1 MLRANIRSLLNRTF
15 KVETRDSSSEE
26 TSLTMKACNKG
37 SLFMELEWYRVHVNA
52 SRETQGCGFLEV
64 FFIFKYR
71 RNKMDIKQIYVDALL
86 PIVGEHLNR
95 EEIENLIEVPNNT
108 EHGDLAFPAFALAKV
123 FRKAPQQIASD
134 IASQIEMTNFEKVEA
149 VGPYINVLL
158 KRENVAEQLVK
169 EVLTNEENYGSLD
182 IGHGETMTIDMSS
195 PNIAKPM
202 SMGHLRSTVIGN
214 AIANIAEKTGYEAV
228 RINHLGD
235 WGTQF
240 GKLIVAYK
248 LWGDEEKVKAEPI
261 NELVK
266 LYVDFHEKAEEDPS
280 LDDEARAAFKK
291 LEDGDEEMFELWSWF
306 KDESIKEFQKVYDML
321 NITFDSYN
329 GEAFYN
335 DKMQAVI
342 DELEAKGITKIDDG
356 ATIVDLE
363 EENLPPALI
372 KKSDG
377 ATLYVTRDLAA
388 AKYRYNTYHFAKNV
402 YVVGNEQS
410 VHFKQ
415 LKAVLNKLGDEWYED
430 MIHVP
435 FGLITLNGKKLSTRK
450 GKIVLLEQV
459 LNDAI
464 ALATEQINEKNPDL
478 ANKDEVARQ
487 VGVGAVVFHDLK
499 TDRMNNFDFNL
510 KDIVQFEGE
519 TGPYVQYTF
528 ARSMSMIRKYNKDIP
543 AASIAHLNDDYSW
556 EIVKK
561 IADYPRIIA
570 NAIERFE
577 PSMVAKYAIQLS
589 QQFNKYYAN
598 VRILNDDEQ
607 LEARMALV
615 KATTIVVKDALG
627 LLGVEAPE
635 EM

>member
-1 MLRANIRSLLNRTF
+1 
-15 KVETRDSSSEE
+15 
-26 TSLTMKACNKG
+26 
-37 SLFMELEWYRVHVNA
+37 
-52 SRETQGCGFLEV
+52 
-64 FFIFKYR
+64 
-71 RNKMDIKQIYVDALL
+71 
-86 PIVGEHLNR
+86 
-95 EEIENLIEVPNNT
+95 
-108 EHGDLAFPAFALAKV
+108 
-123 FRKAPQQIASD
+123 
-134 IASQIEMTNFEKVEA
+134 
-149 VGPYINVLL
+149 
-158 KRENVAEQLVK
+158 
-169 EVLTNEENYGSLD
+169 
-182 IGHGETMTIDMSS
+182 MTIDMSS

-214 AIANIAEKTGYEAV
+214 SIANLAEKTGYNPI

-240 GKLIVAYK
+240 GKLIVAYEK
-248 LWGDEEKVKAEPI
+248 WGDEEQVRKDPI

-266 LYVDFHEKAEEDPS
+266 LYVEFHERAEENPE
-280 LDDEARAAFKK
+280 LEDEARAVFKR
-291 LEDGDEEMFELWSWF
+291 LEDGDQEMIELWTWF
-306 KDESIKEFQKVYDML
+306 KDESLKEFQKVYDML
-321 NITFDSYN
+321 NIEFDSYK

-342 DELEAKGITKIDDG
+342 DELESKNITKIDQG

-388 AKYRYNTYHFAKNV
+388 AIYRYNTYNFAKNV

-415 LKAVLNKLGDEWYED
+415 LKAVLDKLGYEWYKD
-430 MIHVP
+430 MTHVP

-478 ANKDEVARQ
+478 ANKEEVAHQ

-519 TGPYVQYTF
+519 TGPYVQYTY
-528 ARSMSMIRKYNKDIP
+528 ARSMSMIRKYDKDI
-543 AASIAHLNDDYSW
+543 SKDTTVNLNDEYSW
-556 EIVKK
+556 EVIKK
-561 IADYPRIIA
+561 IADYSRIVE

-577 PSMVAKYAIQLS
+577 PSLVAKYVIQLA

-598 VRILNDDEQ
+598 VRILNDDDQ

-615 KATTIVVKDALG
+615 KAVTIVIKDALN

>member
-1 MLRANIRSLLNRTF
+1 PYTTLFRS
-15 KVETRDSSSEE
+15 
-26 TSLTMKACNKG
+26 
-37 SLFMELEWYRVHVNA
+37 
-52 SRETQGCGFLEV
+52 
-64 FFIFKYR
+64 I
-71 RNKMDIKQIYVDALL
+71 
-86 PIVGEHLNR
+86 
-95 EEIENLIEVPNNT
+95 
-108 EHGDLAFPAFALAKV
+108 
-123 FRKAPQQIASD
+123 
-134 IASQIEMTNFEKVEA
+134 
-149 VGPYINVLL
+149 
-158 KRENVAEQLVK
+158 
-169 EVLTNEENYGSLD
+169 
-182 IGHGETMTIDMSS
+182 
-195 PNIAKPM
+195 
-202 SMGHLRSTVIGN
+202 
-214 AIANIAEKTGYEAV
+214 

-240 GKLIVAYK
+240 GKLIVAYEK
-248 LWGDEEKVKAEPI
+248 WGDEEQVRKDPI

-266 LYVDFHEKAEEDPS
+266 LYVEFHERAEENPE
-280 LDDEARAAFKK
+280 LDDEARAVFKR
-291 LEDGDEEMFELWSWF
+291 LEDGDQEMIELWTWF
-306 KDESIKEFQKVYDML
+306 KDESLKEFQKVYDML
-321 NITFDSYN
+321 NIEFDSYN

-342 DELEAKGITKIDDG
+342 EELESKNITKIDQG

-388 AKYRYNTYHFAKNV
+388 AIYRYNTYNFAKNV

-415 LKAVLNKLGDEWYED
+415 LKAVLDKLGYEWYKD
-430 MIHVP
+430 MTHVP

-464 ALATEQINEKNPDL
+464 TLATEQINEKNPDL
-478 ANKDEVARQ
+478 ANKEEVAHQ

-519 TGPYVQYTF
+519 TGPYVQYTY
-528 ARSMSMIRKYNKDIP
+528 ARSMSMIRKYDKEISKDTTVN
-543 AASIAHLNDDYSW
+543 LNDAYSW
-556 EIVKK
+556 EVIKK
-561 IADYPRIIA
+561 IADYSRIVE

-577 PSMVAKYAIQLS
+577 PSLVAKYVIQLA

-598 VRILNDDEQ
+598 VRILNDDDQ
-607 LEARMALV
+607 LESRMALV
-615 KATTIVVKDALG
+615 KAVTIVIKDALN